1 MTVSNNN
8 TPDESKYRTIIFAT
22 NNLHKL
28 EEVRHILGNRYKI
41 ISLVEAGI
49 VSDIPEDHTTL
60 EENAIQKAQ
69 YIFRIKK
76 TPAFADDTGLEVE
89 ALNGLPG
96 VYSARYA
103 GEAKIS
109 ADNVIK
115 LLAEMKGVNNRKARF
130 RCVIAYVSDGVVQ
143 TFEGIVN
150 GKITQEK
157 AGSGGFGYDPVF
169 IPDGYRQT
177 FAELKP
183 EIKNKIS
190 HRAIAVM
197 KFYDF
202 LGKCNI

>member
-1 MTVSNNN
+1 MSISKTN
-8 TPDESKYRTIIFAT
+8 PEESKSPIIFAT
-22 NNLHKL
+22 NNLHKIN
-28 EEVRHILGNRYKI
+28 EVRYILGDRFKVM
-41 ISLVEAGI
+41 SLEEAGI
-49 VSDIPEDHTTL
+49 VTEIPEDHITL

-69 YIFRIKK
+69 YIFRMKK
-76 TPAFADDTGLEVE
+76 MPAFADDTGLEVE

-109 ADNVIK
+109 ADNVKK
-115 LLAEMKGVNNRKARF
+115 LLSEMKGINNRNARF
-130 RCVIAYVSDGVVQ
+130 RCIVAYVSDGVVQ

-150 GKITQEK
+150 GKITDEK

-169 IPDGYRQT
+169 IPDGYNQT

-202 LGKCNI
+202 LKKSYI

>member
-1 MTVSNNN
+1 MKS
-8 TPDESKYRTIIFAT
+8 IIFAT
-22 NNLHKL
+22 NNLHKIN
-28 EEVRHILGNRYKI
+28 EVRHILGDHFRVM
-41 ISLVEAGI
+41 SLEEAGI
-49 VSDIPEDHTTL
+49 ITEIPEDYSTL

-69 YIFRIKK
+69 YIFRMKK
-76 TPAFADDTGLEVE
+76 CPAFADDTGLEVE

-109 ADNVIK
+109 AENVKK
-115 LLAEMKGVNNRKARF
+115 LLTEMKGINNRNARF
-130 RCVIAYVSDGVVQ
+130 RCIVAYVSDGIVQ

-150 GKITQEK
+150 GKITTEK

-169 IPDGYRQT
+169 VPNGYNQT

-197 KFYDF
+197 KFHDF
-202 LGKCNI
+202 LKKSIM